1 MSILILNY
9 NKIFLYFYINYVISN
24 KERRLFMSLVKA
36 KEYLKKFGLDKNV
49 IEFSKSTAP
58 VKEAAEALNCEDA

>member
-1 MSILILNY
+1 MSMLVLNY

-49 IEFSKSTAP
+49 IEFSESTAT
-58 VKEAAEALNCEDA
+58 VREAAEALNCEDC

>member
-1 MSILILNY
+1 
-9 NKIFLYFYINYVISN
+9 
-24 KERRLFMSLVKA
+24 MSLVKA

-49 IEFSKSTAP
+49 IEFSKSTAT